1 MAVIGD
7 EDATARSRH
16 SQAMEQRK
24 HERRRFTQMEPL
36 KKRLADEITRL
47 RKEARGTPP
56 GIERERLIRKAR
68 QAETASHMQ
77 EWLMSRGLQSQK

>member
-1 MAVIGD
+1 
-7 EDATARSRH
+7 
-16 SQAMEQRK
+16 MEQRMQ
-24 HERRRFTQMEPL
+24 EPRRFTQTEPL
-36 KKRLADEITRL
+36 EKRLADEITRL

-77 EWLMSRGLQSQK
+77 EWLMSRGLQSPK

>member
-1 MAVIGD
+1 MAAV
-7 EDATARSRH
+7 TRT
-16 SQAMEQRK
+16 QRRAPAIHK
-24 HERRRFTQMEPL
+24 RWSSAQERRRFTQTEPL
-36 KKRLADEITRL
+36 EKRLADEITRL

-77 EWLMSRGLQSQK
+77 EWLMSRGLQSPK